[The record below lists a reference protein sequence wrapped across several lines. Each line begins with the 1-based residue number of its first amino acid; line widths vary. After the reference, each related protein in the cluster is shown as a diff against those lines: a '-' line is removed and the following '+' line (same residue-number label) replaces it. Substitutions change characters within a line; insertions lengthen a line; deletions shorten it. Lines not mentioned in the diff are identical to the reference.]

1 MNKFKI
7 GDLVRIHEKYVS
19 KDGDNLSM
27 LDWIGVIVSYRG
39 AGGSADQ
46 HTEWL
51 VQWAHNTDVSPE
63 YGYYL
68 EVI

>member
-1 MNKFKI
+1 MFQT
-7 GDLVRIHEKYVS
+7 GDLVKIKYDYTDS
-19 KDGDNLSM
+19 DSNEF
-27 LDWIGVIVSYRG
+27 DWIGVIVSYRG
-39 AGGSADQ
+39 MGRSADQ

>member
-1 MNKFKI
+1 MFQT
-7 GDLVRIHEKYVS
+7 GDLVKIKYGYTDS
-19 KDGDNLSM
+19 DSNEF
-27 LDWIGVIVSYRG
+27 DWIGVIVSYRG
-39 AGGSADQ
+39 MGGSADQ

>member
-1 MNKFKI
+1 MMFQT
-7 GDLVRIHEKYVS
+7 GDLVKIKYGYTDS
-19 KDGDNLSM
+19 DSNEF
-27 LDWIGVIVSYRG
+27 DWIGVIVSYRG
-39 AGGSADQ
+39 MGGSADQ

-51 VQWAHNTDVSPE
+51 VQWAHNAQPSPE

>member
-1 MNKFKI
+1 MNKFEV
-7 GDLVRIHEKYVS
+7 GDLVRIHEKYIS
-19 KDGDNLSM
+19 MAEYHPPM

-39 AGGSADQ
+39 MGGSADQ

>member
-1 MNKFKI
+1 MFQT
-7 GDLVRIHEKYVS
+7 GDLVKIKYGYTDS
-19 KDGDNLSM
+19 DSNEF
-27 LDWIGVIVSYRG
+27 DWIGVIVSYRG
-39 AGGSADQ
+39 MGGSADQ

-51 VQWAHNTDVSPE
+51 VQWAHNAQPSPE